1 MTVFDVVFCWFSSG
15 LSTGVELMFAF
26 LAGIPISQP
35 ILLALAVTLSVY
47 LIDPSKHVR
56 QEHALA

>member
-1 MTVFDVVFCWFSSG
+1 
-15 LSTGVELMFAF
+15 MFAF

-47 LIDPSKHVR
+47 LIDPSKPVR